1 MEKSIDKYLE
11 VLFRGIIFAIM
22 NDIYIVNNP
31 IDNIMEDKSL
41 QLLTE
46 EELEILKKFEQCTT
60 IEELKQLEREV
71 NILNENK
78 SPIEYEDMDMST
90 EEFKEKYDLIDIRDL
105 NGKYGF

>member
-1 MEKSIDKYLE
+1 MNKKT
-11 VLFRGIIFAIM
+11 LFFSNIIG
-22 NDIYIVNNP
+22 
-31 IDNIMEDKSL
+31 NIMEDKSL

-71 NILNENK
+71 NMLNENK

-90 EEFKEKYDLIDIRDL
+90 EEFKEKYDLIDLRDL
-105 NGKYGF
+105 KGKYGF